1 MCISK
6 NLTHILCF
14 SAGLLIAPGLLDARP
29 KNQPLA
35 PLSEAG
41 RQLEAQYAAELEVL
55 QKQIA
60 AVVPRVSDQKKSAL
74 LNAREQL
81 KIAQEKADTARKAM
95 EALGSAKGL
104 VDHAKKKW
112 IGDADKGI
120 AAAQEA
126 LKKATTAAQR
136 QAAEKE
142 LAKWKANRE
151 EGVKALEEREAN
163 LVRLSKD
170 EPRLKKS
177 NETALAELAKAKAH
191 ERNTANSL
199 IADINPFLSSDKL
212 DAKLVKA
219 AVIQHATPR
228 GLAEFAEQGKDK
240 KDALDQLLANAELM
254 REMLI
259 HGGASFG
266 KYGRAMEIYAAIQKA
281 SSNASSGHFQRLAL
295 ATSLEHAQPISQSDV
310 EDGTVGTP
318 KAVDP
323 VKRYLHYEKAF
334 LDGELDPA
342 FKDLTTWECRHV
354 VNCDAPD
361 EILAWGRQMLRTY
374 RPDHIY
380 NPDYG
385 WRYVMAVKSEVP
397 YGSQNVHKDL
407 GTLHKYQNI
416 AMNGGICGRRAFF
429 GRFILRSFGIPTWG
443 VTQKAHAALSH
454 WTPKGWVVNLG
465 AGYHAS
471 WWDKDEVSMS
481 GNQFLQETQA
491 REHTEHYIKVL
502 RAQWVSRA
510 LNEPQYNDRR
520 KVAGGF
526 WSNLS
531 NDISAHLASTAVSLG
546 PLGQELAEANEP
558 EDKKANNT
566 NASASGEKPELLPD
580 GSIRIP
586 AAAFSKPDG
595 KYSSMKSIDEGFQIH
610 AFGGF
615 KAQYEMEVSK
625 AGKYEFTAQV
635 ATVQTDQVFLLS
647 VDASSQPM
655 ESPVPYTKGLWQN
668 TEPMVIELSEGKHVI
683 NFGLKAGSRGV
694 TIKDFK
700 LKPAH

>member
-1 MCISK
+1 MNIPR

-14 SAGLLIAPGLLDARP
+14 SAGLLIAPGLLDAKP

-35 PLSEAG
+35 PLSAAG
-41 RQLEAQYAAELEVL
+41 QQLEAKYSADLEAL
-55 QKQIA
+55 QKEIA
-60 AVVPRVSDQKKSAL
+60 AVIPKVSDQKQAAL
-74 LNAREQL
+74 LKAREQL
-81 KIAQEKADTARKAM
+81 KMAQEKADTAQGAMQQLGGAKA
-95 EALGSAKGL
+95 L
-104 VDHAKKKW
+104 VDHAKNKW
-112 IGDADKGI
+112 IGGADKGI
-120 AAAQEA
+120 AAAQET
-126 LKKATTAAQR
+126 LRKASTDAER
-136 QAAEKE
+136 QAAEKD
-142 LAKWKANRE
+142 LAHWQANRV
-151 EGVKALEEREAN
+151 EGLNALKEREAN
-163 LVRLSKD
+163 LARLNKD
-170 EPRLKKS
+170 APQLKKS
-177 NETALAELAKAKAH
+177 HETAQAELAKAKAH

-212 DAKLVKA
+212 DAKLIKA
-219 AVIQHATPR
+219 AVIHHATPR
-228 GLAEFAEQGKDK
+228 GLAEFAERGADK
-240 KDALDQLLANAELM
+240 KNALDQLLANTELM
-254 REMLI
+254 REMLVY
-259 HGGASFG
+259 GGASFG
-266 KYGRAMEIYAAIQKA
+266 KYGRAVEIYTAIQKA
-281 SSNASSGHFQRLAL
+281 SNKASSGNFQRLAL
-295 ATSLEHAQPISQSDV
+295 ATSLEHAQPISQSDI
-310 EDGTVGTP
+310 EAGKVGTP
-318 KAVDP
+318 KSVDP

-342 FKDLTTWECRHV
+342 FKDLTTWEYRHV
-354 VNCDAPD
+354 VNCDSPD

-385 WRYVMAVKSEVP
+385 WRYVASVKTEVP

-407 GTLHKYQNI
+407 GSLHKYQNI

-491 REHTEHYIKVL
+491 REHTEQFIMVL

-510 LNEPQYNDRR
+510 LNEPQYNDR
-520 KVAGGF
+520 KGVVGGF
-526 WSNLS
+526 WSKLS

-546 PLGQELAEANEP
+546 PLGQELGEANEP
-558 EDKKANNT
+558 EDKKASNT
-566 NASASGEKPELLPD
+566 SASVSDEKPELLPD

-586 AAAFSKPDG
+586 AVAFTKPSG

-615 KAQYEMEVSK
+615 KAPYEIDVNK
-625 AGKYEFTAQV
+625 AGKYEFSAQV
-635 ATVQTDQVFLLS
+635 ATVQTEQVFLLS
-647 VDASSQPM
+647 VDASSQPI
-655 ESPVPYTKGLWQN
+655 ESPAPYTKGLWQN
-668 TEPMVIELSEGKHVI
+668 SEPIIIELSEGKNII
-683 NFGLKAGSRGV
+683 NFELKAGSRGV
-694 TIKDFK
+694 AIKDFN
-700 LKPAH
+700 LKPTN